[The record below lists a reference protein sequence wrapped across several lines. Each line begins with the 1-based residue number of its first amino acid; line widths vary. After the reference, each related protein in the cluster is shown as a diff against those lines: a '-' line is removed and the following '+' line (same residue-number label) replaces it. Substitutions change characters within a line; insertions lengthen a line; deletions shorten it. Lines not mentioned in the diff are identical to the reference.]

1 VWRTLG
7 RLRLRFRKRLGET
20 YPRLLLIARHL
31 RVDWTP
37 SPRREEW
44 RDEESIRRE
53 KKRDFFLRRREGRA
67 AKCET
72 KKKKRSKEKNA

>member
-1 VWRTLG
+1 VEDTQPASTGAPETR
-7 RLRLRFRKRLGET
+7 RET

-37 SPRREEW
+37 SPRLEEW

-53 KKRDFFLRRREGRA
+53 KKRDFFLSTTRRA
-67 AKCET
+67 ANGET